1 LQVKLTD
8 LMLGYVS
15 SAIQQRVEIIYFH
28 DAWLALITSRTEYIF
43 YTLQYLKS
51 AIDISYKR
59 HKGSAF
65 LVVQMHHRLFLM
77 LANSVITY
85 S

>member
-1 LQVKLTD
+1 MIKLAIKSIIASEKRLLQVKLTD

-43 YTLQYLKS
+43 LHFTVS
-51 AIDISYKR
+51 
-59 HKGSAF
+59 
-65 LVVQMHHRLFLM
+65 
-77 LANSVITY
+77 
-85 S
+85 